1 MMRADILIVADRCCG
16 SLYTWFFGYDIYDLS
31 LSLLELDPKLLQFH
45 GKPINAST
53 FVNAILSIHVPTLS
67 STCCTAQ
74 VCAYASLPVK
84 FLGVVGAGPKVFTSN
99 K

>member
-74 VCAYASLPVK
+74 VCDYASLPVK
-84 FLGVVGAGPKVFTSN
+84 FLGVGTQSVYL
-99 K
+99 